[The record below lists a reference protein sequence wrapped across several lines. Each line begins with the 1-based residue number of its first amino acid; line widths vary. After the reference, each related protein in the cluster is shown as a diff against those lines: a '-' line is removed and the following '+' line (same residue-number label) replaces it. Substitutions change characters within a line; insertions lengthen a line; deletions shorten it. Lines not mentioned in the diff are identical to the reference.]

1 MITHQDDMHPH
12 LVVNWSGMI
21 PFSIRLILY
30 AKSLQEAIHLQLVSP
45 SLGTKIINPVSRIC
59 RVSAEESANNPLL
72 SFKAEVKDDFPA
84 KTDRHC
90 YPQLATIMS
99 NTVVDLLGLVVEWIE
114 PRTCQGKGWRF
125 CAIDH

>member
-1 MITHQDDMHPH
+1 
-12 LVVNWSGMI
+12 MI

-59 RVSAEESANNPLL
+59 RVSAEASANNPLL